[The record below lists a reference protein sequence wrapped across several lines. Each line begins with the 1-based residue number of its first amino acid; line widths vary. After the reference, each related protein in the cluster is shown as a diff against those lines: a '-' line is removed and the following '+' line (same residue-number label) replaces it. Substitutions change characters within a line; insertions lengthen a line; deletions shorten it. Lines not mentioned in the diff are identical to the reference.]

1 MQKKGMLLHP
11 DDNVVVVLEPVQ
23 AGDTILLRY
32 GGEKV
37 DELDVL
43 EPVTFGHKLARCDMR
58 QGQEVLK
65 YGNPIGRTLAAI
77 ARGSHVHVHNIAG
90 LMGEKPVEAAK

>member
-23 AGDTILLRY
+23 AGDTILLQSV
-32 GGEKV
+32 GE
-37 DELDVL
+37 ELDVR
-43 EPVTFGHKLARCDMR
+43 ETVTFGHKLARCDMK

-65 YGNPIGRTLAAI
+65 YGNPIGRTLADI
-77 ARGSHVHVHNIAG
+77 ARGSHVHVHNISG
-90 LMGEKPVEAAK
+90 LMGGGPREAAQ